1 MKEISEC
8 DFEQME
14 KLLIEKAK
22 AWISGPNFQST
33 ISIDNTPFEQFEGF
47 KARATFNGKW
57 VFKAIVRQGYSGVTS
72 PSLAQSL
79 EFAKNEKAQWLAEYK
94 RTSTNLLET

>member
-1 MKEISEC
+1 MPHPQS

-33 ISIDNTPFEQFEGF
+33 ISSDNTPFEQFEGF
-47 KARATFNGKW
+47 KARATFNGQW
-57 VFKAIVRQGYSGVTS
+57 LFKAIVRQGYSGITS
-72 PSLAQSL
+72 PSLVQSL
-79 EFAKNEKAQWLAEYK
+79 EIAQNEQAQWLAEYK
-94 RTSTNLLET
+94 RTSTNLLEP